1 MSEIIAARCFKCKAI
16 IPHDSVFCPSCGKK
30 SPVRAP
36 GSEWAITKFIGSI
49 VLFIVFVK
57 VLMSLAGS
65 VQSNTPV
72 VSPVLRDQCLRV
84 IRASVNNPSTLDI
97 HYLTGY
103 AVDKLPDGTQRM
115 VQTFSAQNGFGLR
128 QTFDAQCILKPNGK
142 FDFRIVEQ
150 EN

>member
-16 IPHDSVFCPSCGKK
+16 IPNDSLVCPSCGKK
-30 SPVRAP
+30 KPVRAS
-36 GSEWAITKFIGSI
+36 GSEWAITKFFTSILIFIG
-49 VLFIVFVK
+49 FVY
-57 VLMSLAGS
+57 LLNSLGS
-65 VQSNTPV
+65 ALQKNTPT
-72 VSPVLRDQCLRV
+72 VSPVLREQCLRV

-103 AVDKLPDGTQRM
+103 AVDKLDDGTQRM

-142 FDFRIVEQ
+142 FDFRIIEQ